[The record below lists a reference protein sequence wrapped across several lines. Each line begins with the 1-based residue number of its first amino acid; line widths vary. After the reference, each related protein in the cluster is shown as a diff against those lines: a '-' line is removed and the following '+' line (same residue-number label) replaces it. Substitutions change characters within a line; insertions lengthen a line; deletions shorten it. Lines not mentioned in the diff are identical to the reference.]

1 MDEACDDV
9 EGKRVIGSEC
19 ADSSTPGVLAFAEI
33 AGEASLERE
42 VLVKAR
48 PTVLFSSAT
57 RPRLA
62 SLEAVLLA
70 RAGRSPSVETM
81 AVIEDLRVAP
91 LSCSDPPIKC
101 QEQFVGAPIT
111 SGICCSYTGEVSCVC
126 ASNCS
131 GQLAPPGT
139 T

>member
-1 MDEACDDV
+1 M
-9 EGKRVIGSEC
+9 
-19 ADSSTPGVLAFAEI
+19 LAFAES
-33 AGEASLERE
+33 AGEATLERE
-42 VLVKAR
+42 VLIVVREPA
-48 PTVLFSSAT
+48 VVVSSAT
-57 RPRLA
+57 RARLA

-101 QEQFVGAPIT
+101 QETIYRSLAHVRCLLQLFEGL
-111 SGICCSYTGEVSCVC
+111 GCVC

-139 T
+139 I

>member
-1 MDEACDDV
+1 MD
-9 EGKRVIGSEC
+9 GKRVIGSDC
-19 ADSSTPGVLAFAEI
+19 ADSSTPGVLAFTER
-33 AGEASLERE
+33 AGEATLERE
-42 VLVKAR
+42 VLVMVREPA
-48 PTVLFSSAT
+48 VLFSSAT

-101 QEQFVGAPIT
+101 QET
-111 SGICCSYTGEVSCVC
+111 ICK
-126 ASNCS
+126 
-131 GQLAPPGT
+131 GT
-139 T
+139 DHV